1 MHLSRIHLIN
11 FRLFSDSVFDL
22 EETSLITG
30 KNGSGKTSLLEAVHV
45 LLKSRSFR
53 TSSMNSL
60 INHNQ
65 DNFILNAKLEGK
77 LLTFEKKRR
86 NAAKNNGY
94 KTEEYK
100 YKNFPI
106 LINNFSLAFLE
117 SDKEI
122 RRRFLDY
129 FMFHVK
135 HDYIESHRKFKKTL
149 STRNRALKKN
159 NEEEINIWTKLLLE
173 QAEKITADR
182 EEILNQVTSEI
193 PQFFKKLPLDERWKD
208 IGNKLSLKFNRG
220 WEEGQLIEVLRS
232 NFQEDMRRGFTK
244 FGPQRFDLE
253 INILKEKAGDVL
265 SRGEQKLLIL
275 LIFLCFGEFISEKIG
290 KKVFYLVDD
299 AAAELDEENLIL
311 AFKSLEK
318 VNGQKIISAI
328 KKPENIKL
336 NNVIDL

>member
-1 MHLSRIHLIN
+1 
-11 FRLFSDSVFDL
+11 
-22 EETSLITG
+22 
-30 KNGSGKTSLLEAVHV
+30 
-45 LLKSRSFR
+45 
-53 TSSMNSL
+53 MNSL
-60 INHNQ
+60 INLNE
-65 DNFILNAKLEGK
+65 DNFLINAKLDSK
-77 LLTFEKKRR
+77 TLTFEKKRR
-86 NAAKNNGY
+86 SAPVNNGY
-94 KTEEYK
+94 KTLSYK
-100 YKNFPI
+100 YENFPV

-117 SDKEI
+117 SDKEV

-182 EEILNQVTSEI
+182 EEILNQVTSEV

>member
-1 MHLSRIHLIN
+1 MYLSKIHLVN
-11 FRLFSDSVFDL
+11 FRLFSDSLFNL
-22 EETSLITG
+22 QETTLITG
-30 KNGSGKTSLLEAVHV
+30 KNGGGKTSVLEAIHV
-45 LLKSRSFR
+45 ILKSRSFR

-60 INHNQ
+60 INLNE
-65 DNFILNAKLEGK
+65 DNFLINAKLDSK
-77 LLTFEKKRR
+77 TLTFEKKRR
-86 NAAKNNGY
+86 SAPVNNGY
-94 KTEEYK
+94 KTLSYK
-100 YKNFPI
+100 YENFPV

-117 SDKEI
+117 SDKEV

>member
-1 MHLSRIHLIN
+1 MYLSKIHLVN
-11 FRLFSDSVFDL
+11 FRLFSDSLFNL
-22 EETSLITG
+22 QETTLITG
-30 KNGSGKTSLLEAVHV
+30 KNGAGKTSVLEAIHV
-45 LLKSRSFR
+45 ILKSRSFR

-60 INHNQ
+60 INLNE
-65 DNFILNAKLEGK
+65 DNFLINAKLDSK
-77 LLTFEKKRR
+77 TLTFEKKRR
-86 NAAKNNGY
+86 SAPVNNGY
-94 KTEEYK
+94 KTLSYK
-100 YKNFPI
+100 YENFPV

-117 SDKEI
+117 SDKEV

-299 AAAELDEENLIL
+299 AAAELDEQNLIL

>member
-1 MHLSRIHLIN
+1 MYLSKINLVN
-11 FRLFSDSVFDL
+11 FRLFSDSLFNL
-22 EETSLITG
+22 QETTLITG
-30 KNGSGKTSLLEAVHV
+30 KNGAGKTSVLEAIHV
-45 LLKSRSFR
+45 ILKSRSFR

-60 INHNQ
+60 INLNE
-65 DNFILNAKLEGK
+65 DNFLINAKLDLK
-77 LLTFEKKRR
+77 TLTFEKKRR
-86 NAAKNNGY
+86 SAPVNNGY
-94 KTEEYK
+94 KTLSYK
-100 YKNFPI
+100 YENFPV

-117 SDKEI
+117 SDKEV

-182 EEILNQVTSEI
+182 EEILNQVTSEV

>member
-1 MHLSRIHLIN
+1 MYLSKIHLVN
-11 FRLFSDSVFDL
+11 FRLFSDSLFNL
-22 EETSLITG
+22 EETTLITG
-30 KNGSGKTSLLEAVHV
+30 KNGAGKTSVLEAIHV
-45 LLKSRSFR
+45 ILKSRSFR

-60 INHNQ
+60 INLNE
-65 DNFILNAKLEGK
+65 DNFLINAKLDSK
-77 LLTFEKKRR
+77 TLTFEKKRR
-86 NAAKNNGY
+86 SAPVNNGY
-94 KTEEYK
+94 KTLSYK
-100 YKNFPI
+100 YENFPV

-117 SDKEI
+117 SDKEV

-208 IGNKLSLKFNRG
+208 IGNKLSLKFNKG

-253 INILKEKAGDVL
+253 INILKEKAGDLL

>member
-1 MHLSRIHLIN
+1 MYLSKIHLVN
-11 FRLFSDSVFDL
+11 FRLFSDSLFNL
-22 EETSLITG
+22 QETTLITG
-30 KNGSGKTSLLEAVHV
+30 KNGAGKTSVLEAIHV
-45 LLKSRSFR
+45 ILKSRSFR

-60 INHNQ
+60 INQNE
-65 DNFILNAKLEGK
+65 DNFLINAKLDSK
-77 LLTFEKKRR
+77 TLTFGKKRR
-86 NAAKNNGY
+86 SSPVNNGY
-94 KTEEYK
+94 KTLSYK
-100 YKNFPI
+100 YENFPV

-117 SDKEI
+117 SDKEV

-135 HDYIESHRKFKKTL
+135 HDYIENHRKFKKTL
-149 STRNRALKKN
+149 SIRNRALKKN
-159 NEEEINIWTKLLLE
+159 NEEEINIWTKLLVE
-173 QAEKITADR
+173 QSEKITADR
-182 EEILNQVTSEI
+182 TEILNQVTSEV

-220 WEEGQLIEVLRS
+220 WEEGQLIEILRS

-253 INILKEKAGDVL
+253 INILKEKAGDIL

-318 VNGQKIISAI
+318 VNGQKVISAI

>member
-1 MHLSRIHLIN
+1 
-11 FRLFSDSVFDL
+11 
-22 EETSLITG
+22 
-30 KNGSGKTSLLEAVHV
+30 
-45 LLKSRSFR
+45 
-53 TSSMNSL
+53 
-60 INHNQ
+60 
-65 DNFILNAKLEGK
+65 
-77 LLTFEKKRR
+77 
-86 NAAKNNGY
+86 
-94 KTEEYK
+94 
-100 YKNFPI
+100 
-106 LINNFSLAFLE
+106 
-117 SDKEI
+117 
-122 RRRFLDY
+122 
-129 FMFHVK
+129 VK

>member
-1 MHLSRIHLIN
+1 MHLSRIHLVN
-11 FRLFSDSVFDL
+11 FRVFSDSIFDL
-22 EETSLITG
+22 EETSFITG
-30 KNGSGKTSLLEAVHV
+30 KNGSGKTSLLEAIHI

-60 INHNQ
+60 ISHDK
-65 DNFILNAKLEGK
+65 DNLIINAKLEGK
-77 LLTFEKKRR
+77 LLSFEKKRG

-100 YKNFPI
+100 YKNFPL

-117 SDKEI
+117 ADKEI

-135 HDYIESHRKFKKTL
+135 HEYINKHKKFKKIL
-149 STRNRALKKN
+149 ATRNRALKKN
-159 NEEEINIWTKLLLE
+159 NDDEINLWTKLLVE
-173 QAEKITADR
+173 EAENITKDR
-182 EEILNQVTSEI
+182 EEIFNKVTLKVPE
-193 PQFFKKLPLDERWKD
+193 FFNKLPLDERWKK
-208 IGNKLSLKFNRG
+208 ITGNLSFNFFKG
-220 WEEGQLIEVLRS
+220 WDKKELIEILRS
-232 NFQEDMRRGFTK
+232 NFQDDMKRGFTK

-253 INILKEKAGDVL
+253 INILNNKAGDVL

-275 LIFLCFGEFISEKIG
+275 LIFLCFGEYISKHTEKN
-290 KKVFYLVDD
+290 VFYLIDD
-299 AAAELDEENLIL
+299 AAAEFDEENLFL
-311 AFKSLEK
+311 ALSSLEK
-318 VNGQKIISAI
+318 VRGQKIISSI

>member
-1 MHLSRIHLIN
+1 MYLSKIHLVN
-11 FRLFSDSVFDL
+11 FRLFSDSLFNL
-22 EETSLITG
+22 QETTLITG
-30 KNGSGKTSLLEAVHV
+30 KNGAGKTSVLEAIHV
-45 LLKSRSFR
+45 ILKSRSFR

-60 INHNQ
+60 INLNE
-65 DNFILNAKLEGK
+65 DNFLINAKLDLK
-77 LLTFEKKRR
+77 TLTFEKKRR
-86 NAAKNNGY
+86 SAPINNGY
-94 KTEEYK
+94 KTLSYK
-100 YKNFPI
+100 YENFPV

-117 SDKEI
+117 SDKEV

>member
-1 MHLSRIHLIN
+1 MYLSKIHLVN
-11 FRLFSDSVFDL
+11 FRLFSDSLFNL
-22 EETSLITG
+22 QETTLITG
-30 KNGSGKTSLLEAVHV
+30 KNGAGKTSVLEAIHV
-45 LLKSRSFR
+45 ILKSRSFR

-60 INHNQ
+60 INLNE
-65 DNFILNAKLEGK
+65 DNFLINAKLDSK
-77 LLTFEKKRR
+77 TLTFEKKRR
-86 NAAKNNGY
+86 SAPVNNGY
-94 KTEEYK
+94 KTLSYK
-100 YKNFPI
+100 YENFPV

-117 SDKEI
+117 SDKEV

-290 KKVFYLVDD
+290 KRVFYLVDD

>member
-1 MHLSRIHLIN
+1 MYLSKIHLVN
-11 FRLFSDSVFDL
+11 FRLFSDSLFNL
-22 EETSLITG
+22 QETTLITG
-30 KNGSGKTSLLEAVHV
+30 KNGAGKTSVLEAIHV
-45 LLKSRSFR
+45 ILKSRSFR

-60 INHNQ
+60 INRNE
-65 DNFILNAKLEGK
+65 DNFLINAKLDSK
-77 LLTFEKKRR
+77 TLTFGKKRR
-86 NAAKNNGY
+86 SSPVNNGY
-94 KTEEYK
+94 KTLSYK
-100 YKNFPI
+100 YENFPV

-117 SDKEI
+117 SDKEV

-135 HDYIESHRKFKKTL
+135 HDYIENHRKFKKTL
-149 STRNRALKKN
+149 SIRNRALKKN
-159 NEEEINIWTKLLLE
+159 NEEEINIWTKLLVE
-173 QAEKITADR
+173 QSEKITADR
-182 EEILNQVTSEI
+182 TEILNQVTAEV

-220 WEEGQLIEVLRS
+220 WEEGQLIEILRS

-253 INILKEKAGDVL
+253 INILKEKAGDIL

-318 VNGQKIISAI
+318 VNGQKVISAI

>member
-1 MHLSRIHLIN
+1 MYLSKIHLVN
-11 FRLFSDSVFDL
+11 FRLFSDSLFNL
-22 EETSLITG
+22 QETTLITG
-30 KNGSGKTSLLEAVHV
+30 KNGAGKTSVLEAIHV
-45 LLKSRSFR
+45 ILKSRSFR

-60 INHNQ
+60 INLNE
-65 DNFILNAKLEGK
+65 DNFLINAKLDLK
-77 LLTFEKKRR
+77 TLTFEKKRR
-86 NAAKNNGY
+86 SAPVNNGY
-94 KTEEYK
+94 KTLSYK
-100 YKNFPI
+100 YENFPV

-117 SDKEI
+117 SDKEV

-182 EEILNQVTSEI
+182 EEILNQVTSEV

-220 WEEGQLIEVLRS
+220 WQEGQLIEVLRS

>member
-1 MHLSRIHLIN
+1 MYLSKIHLVN
-11 FRLFSDSVFDL
+11 FRLFSDSLFNL
-22 EETSLITG
+22 QETTLITG
-30 KNGSGKTSLLEAVHV
+30 KNGAGKTSVLEAIHV
-45 LLKSRSFR
+45 ILKSRSFR

-60 INHNQ
+60 INFNE
-65 DNFILNAKLEGK
+65 DNFLINAKLDSK
-77 LLTFEKKRR
+77 TLTFEKKRR
-86 NAAKNNGY
+86 SAAVNNGY
-94 KTEEYK
+94 KTLSYK
-100 YKNFPI
+100 YENFPV

-117 SDKEI
+117 SDKEV

-182 EEILNQVTSEI
+182 EEILNQVTSES
-193 PQFFKKLPLDERWKD
+193 PQFFTKLPLDERWKD

>member
-1 MHLSRIHLIN
+1 MYLSKIHLVN
-11 FRLFSDSVFDL
+11 FRLFSDSLFNL
-22 EETSLITG
+22 QETTLITG
-30 KNGSGKTSLLEAVHV
+30 KNGAGKTSVLEAIQVI
-45 LLKSRSFR
+45 LKSRSFR

-60 INHNQ
+60 INLNE
-65 DNFILNAKLEGK
+65 DNFLINAKLDLK
-77 LLTFEKKRR
+77 TLTFEKKRR
-86 NAAKNNGY
+86 SAPVNNGY
-94 KTEEYK
+94 KTLSYK
-100 YKNFPI
+100 YENFPV

-117 SDKEI
+117 SDKEV

-182 EEILNQVTSEI
+182 EEILNQVTSEV

-275 LIFLCFGEFISEKIG
+275 LIFLCFGEFLSEKIG

>member
-1 MHLSRIHLIN
+1 MYLSKIHLVN
-11 FRLFSDSVFDL
+11 FRLFSDSLFNL
-22 EETSLITG
+22 QETTLITG
-30 KNGSGKTSLLEAVHV
+30 KNGAGKTSVLEAIHV
-45 LLKSRSFR
+45 ILKSRSFR

-60 INHNQ
+60 INLNE
-65 DNFILNAKLEGK
+65 DNFLINAKLDSK
-77 LLTFEKKRR
+77 TLTFEKKRR
-86 NAAKNNGY
+86 SAPVNNGY
-94 KTEEYK
+94 KTLSYK
-100 YKNFPI
+100 YENFPV

-117 SDKEI
+117 SDKEV

-220 WEEGQLIEVLRS
+220 WKEGQLIEVLRS

>member
-1 MHLSRIHLIN
+1 MYLSKIHLVN
-11 FRLFSDSVFDL
+11 FRLFSDSLFNL
-22 EETSLITG
+22 QETTLITG
-30 KNGSGKTSLLEAVHV
+30 KNGAGKTSVLEAIHV
-45 LLKSRSFR
+45 ILKSRSFR

-60 INHNQ
+60 ISLNE
-65 DNFILNAKLEGK
+65 DSFLINAKLDSK
-77 LLTFEKKRR
+77 TLTFEKKRR
-86 NAAKNNGY
+86 SAPVNNGY
-94 KTEEYK
+94 KTLSYK
-100 YKNFPI
+100 YENFPV

-117 SDKEI
+117 SDKEV

>member
-1 MHLSRIHLIN
+1 MYLSKIHLVN
-11 FRLFSDSVFDL
+11 FRLFSDSLFNL
-22 EETSLITG
+22 QETTLITG
-30 KNGSGKTSLLEAVHV
+30 KNGAGKTSVLEAIHV
-45 LLKSRSFR
+45 ILKSRSFR

-60 INHNQ
+60 INQNE
-65 DNFILNAKLEGK
+65 DNFLINAKLDSK
-77 LLTFEKKRR
+77 TLTFGKKRR
-86 NAAKNNGY
+86 SSPVNNGY
-94 KTEEYK
+94 KTLSYK
-100 YKNFPI
+100 YENFPV

-117 SDKEI
+117 SDKEV

-135 HDYIESHRKFKKTL
+135 HDYIENHRKFKKTL
-149 STRNRALKKN
+149 SIRNRALKKN
-159 NEEEINIWTKLLLE
+159 NEEEINIWTKLLVE
-173 QAEKITADR
+173 QSEKITADR
-182 EEILNQVTSEI
+182 TEILNQVTAEV

-220 WEEGQLIEVLRS
+220 WEEGQLIEILRS

-253 INILKEKAGDVL
+253 INILKEKAGDIL

-275 LIFLCFGEFISEKIG
+275 LIFLCFGEFVSEKIG

>member
-1 MHLSRIHLIN
+1 MYLSKIHLVN
-11 FRLFSDSVFDL
+11 FRLFSDSLFNL
-22 EETSLITG
+22 QETTLITG
-30 KNGSGKTSLLEAVHV
+30 KNGAGKTSVLEAIHV
-45 LLKSRSFR
+45 ILKSRSFR

-60 INHNQ
+60 INLNE
-65 DNFILNAKLEGK
+65 DNFLINAKLDLK
-77 LLTFEKKRR
+77 TLTFEKKRR
-86 NAAKNNGY
+86 SAPVNNGY
-94 KTEEYK
+94 KTLSYK
-100 YKNFPI
+100 YENFPV

-117 SDKEI
+117 SDKEV

-182 EEILNQVTSEI
+182 EEILNQVTSEV

>member
-1 MHLSRIHLIN
+1 
-11 FRLFSDSVFDL
+11 
-22 EETSLITG
+22 
-30 KNGSGKTSLLEAVHV
+30 
-45 LLKSRSFR
+45 
-53 TSSMNSL
+53 MNSL
-60 INHNQ
+60 INLNE
-65 DNFILNAKLEGK
+65 DNFLINAKLDSK
-77 LLTFEKKRR
+77 TLTFEKKRR
-86 NAAKNNGY
+86 SASVNNGY
-94 KTEEYK
+94 KTLSYK
-100 YKNFPI
+100 YENFPV

-117 SDKEI
+117 SDKEV

>member
-1 MHLSRIHLIN
+1 MYLSKIHLVN
-11 FRLFSDSVFDL
+11 FRLFSDSLFNL
-22 EETSLITG
+22 QETTLITG
-30 KNGSGKTSLLEAVHV
+30 KNGAGKTSVLEAIHV
-45 LLKSRSFR
+45 ILKSRSFR

-60 INHNQ
+60 INLNE
-65 DNFILNAKLEGK
+65 DNFLINAKLDLK
-77 LLTFEKKRR
+77 TLTFEKKRR
-86 NAAKNNGY
+86 SAPVNNGY
-94 KTEEYK
+94 KTLSYK
-100 YKNFPI
+100 YENFPV

-117 SDKEI
+117 SDKEV

>member
-1 MHLSRIHLIN
+1 MHLSRIHLVN
-11 FRLFSDSVFDL
+11 FRVFSDSIFDL
-22 EETSLITG
+22 EETSFITG
-30 KNGSGKTSLLEAVHV
+30 KNGSGKTSLLEAIHI

-60 INHNQ
+60 ISHDK
-65 DNFILNAKLEGK
+65 DNLIINAKLEGK
-77 LLTFEKKRR
+77 LLSFEKKRG

-100 YKNFPI
+100 YKNFPL

-117 SDKEI
+117 ADKEI

-135 HDYIESHRKFKKTL
+135 HEYINKHKKFKKIL
-149 STRNRALKKN
+149 ATRNRALKKN
-159 NEEEINIWTKLLLE
+159 NDDEINLWTKLLVE
-173 QAEKITADR
+173 EAENITKDR
-182 EEILNQVTSEI
+182 EEIFNKVTLKVPE
-193 PQFFKKLPLDERWKD
+193 FFNKLPLDERWKKVT
-208 IGNKLSLKFNRG
+208 GNLSFNFFKG
-220 WEEGQLIEVLRS
+220 WDKGELIEILRS
-232 NFQEDMRRGFTK
+232 NFQDDMKRGFTK

-253 INILKEKAGDVL
+253 INILNNKAGDVL

-275 LIFLCFGEFISEKIG
+275 LIFLCFGEYISKHTEKN
-290 KKVFYLVDD
+290 VFYLIDD
-299 AAAELDEENLIL
+299 AAAEFDEENLFL
-311 AFKSLEK
+311 ALSSLEK
-318 VNGQKIISAI
+318 VRGQKIISSI

>member
-1 MHLSRIHLIN
+1 MYLSKIHLVN
-11 FRLFSDSVFDL
+11 FRLFSDSLFDL
-22 EETSLITG
+22 QETTLITG
-30 KNGSGKTSLLEAVHV
+30 KNGAGKTSVLEAIHV
-45 LLKSRSFR
+45 ILKSRSFR
-53 TSSMNSL
+53 TTSMNSL
-60 INHNQ
+60 INFNE
-65 DNFILNAKLEGK
+65 DNFLINAKLGSK
-77 LLTFEKKRR
+77 TLTFEKKRR
-86 NAAKNNGY
+86 SAPVNNGY
-94 KTEEYK
+94 KTLSYK
-100 YKNFPI
+100 YENFPV

-117 SDKEI
+117 SDKEV

-135 HDYIESHRKFKKTL
+135 HDYVESHRKFKKTL

-159 NEEEINIWTKLLLE
+159 NEEEINIWTKLLLK

-182 EEILNQVTSEI
+182 EEILNQVTAEV
-193 PQFFKKLPLDERWKD
+193 PRFFKKLPLDERWKD

-290 KKVFYLVDD
+290 KKVFYLIDD

>member
-1 MHLSRIHLIN
+1 MYLSKIHLVN
-11 FRLFSDSVFDL
+11 FRLFSDSLFNL
-22 EETSLITG
+22 EETTLITG
-30 KNGSGKTSLLEAVHV
+30 KNGAGKTSVLEAIHV
-45 LLKSRSFR
+45 ILKSRSFR

-60 INHNQ
+60 INLNE
-65 DNFILNAKLEGK
+65 DNFLINAKLDSK
-77 LLTFEKKRR
+77 TLTFEKKRR
-86 NAAKNNGY
+86 SAPINNGY
-94 KTEEYK
+94 KTLSYK
-100 YKNFPI
+100 YENFPV

-117 SDKEI
+117 SDKEV

-208 IGNKLSLKFNRG
+208 IGNKLSLKFNKG

>member
-1 MHLSRIHLIN
+1 MYLSKIHLVN
-11 FRLFSDSVFDL
+11 FRLFSDSLFNL
-22 EETSLITG
+22 EETTLITG
-30 KNGSGKTSLLEAVHV
+30 KNGAGKTSVLEAIHV
-45 LLKSRSFR
+45 ILKSRSFR

-60 INHNQ
+60 INLNE
-65 DNFILNAKLEGK
+65 DNFLINAKLDSK
-77 LLTFEKKRR
+77 TLTFEKKRR
-86 NAAKNNGY
+86 SAPINNGY
-94 KTEEYK
+94 KTLSYK
-100 YKNFPI
+100 YENFPV

-117 SDKEI
+117 SDKEV

>member
-1 MHLSRIHLIN
+1 MYLSKIHLVN
-11 FRLFSDSVFDL
+11 FRLFSDSLFNL
-22 EETSLITG
+22 QEPTLITG
-30 KNGSGKTSLLEAVHV
+30 KNGAGKTSVLEAIHV
-45 LLKSRSFR
+45 ILKSRSFR

-60 INHNQ
+60 INLNE
-65 DNFILNAKLEGK
+65 DNFLINAKLDSK
-77 LLTFEKKRR
+77 TLTFEKKRR
-86 NAAKNNGY
+86 SAPVNNGY
-94 KTEEYK
+94 KTLSYK
-100 YKNFPI
+100 YENFPV

-117 SDKEI
+117 SDKEV

>member
-1 MHLSRIHLIN
+1 MYLSKIHLVN
-11 FRLFSDSVFDL
+11 FRLFSDSLFNL
-22 EETSLITG
+22 EETTLITG
-30 KNGSGKTSLLEAVHV
+30 KNGAGKTSVLEAIHV
-45 LLKSRSFR
+45 ILKSRSFR

-60 INHNQ
+60 INLNE
-65 DNFILNAKLEGK
+65 DNFLINAKLDSK
-77 LLTFEKKRR
+77 TLTFEKKRR
-86 NAAKNNGY
+86 SAPVNNGY
-94 KTEEYK
+94 KTLSYK
-100 YKNFPI
+100 YENFPV

-117 SDKEI
+117 SDKEV

-253 INILKEKAGDVL
+253 INILKEKAGDLL

>member
-1 MHLSRIHLIN
+1 MYLSKIHLVN
-11 FRLFSDSVFDL
+11 FRLFSDSLFNL
-22 EETSLITG
+22 QETTLITG
-30 KNGSGKTSLLEAVHV
+30 KNGAGKTSVLEAIHV
-45 LLKSRSFR
+45 ILKSRSFR

-60 INHNQ
+60 INLNE
-65 DNFILNAKLEGK
+65 DNFLINAKLDLK
-77 LLTFEKKRR
+77 TLTFEKKRR
-86 NAAKNNGY
+86 SAPINNGY
-94 KTEEYK
+94 KTLSYK
-100 YKNFPI
+100 YENFPV

-117 SDKEI
+117 SDKEV

-182 EEILNQVTSEI
+182 EEILNQVTSEV

>member
-77 LLTFEKKRR
+77 LLTFE
-86 NAAKNNGY
+86 
-94 KTEEYK
+94 
-100 YKNFPI
+100 
-106 LINNFSLAFLE
+106 
-117 SDKEI
+117 
-122 RRRFLDY
+122 
-129 FMFHVK
+129 
-135 HDYIESHRKFKKTL
+135 
-149 STRNRALKKN
+149 
-159 NEEEINIWTKLLLE
+159 EEINIWTKLLVDE
-173 QAEKITADR
+173 AEKITKNR
-182 EEILNQVTSEI
+182 EKIFNKVTAKVPE
-193 PQFFKKLPLDERWKD
+193 FFNKLPLDERWKK
-208 IGNKLSLKFNRG
+208 IASQLSFKFFKG
-220 WEEGQLIEVLRS
+220 WDQGELIEVLRS
-232 NFQEDMRRGFTK
+232 NFQDDMKRGFTK

-253 INILKEKAGDVL
+253 INILKNKAGDVL

-275 LIFLCFGEFISEKIG
+275 LTFLCFGEFISEYTEKN
-290 KKVFYLVDD
+290 VFYLIDD
-299 AAAELDEENLIL
+299 AAAEFDEENLFL
-311 AFKSLEK
+311 ALTSLEK
-318 VNGQKIISAI
+318 VKGQKIISSI

>member
-1 MHLSRIHLIN
+1 MYLSKIHLVN
-11 FRLFSDSVFDL
+11 FRLFSDSLFNL
-22 EETSLITG
+22 QETTLITG
-30 KNGSGKTSLLEAVHV
+30 KNGAGKTSVLEAIHV
-45 LLKSRSFR
+45 ILKSRSFR

-60 INHNQ
+60 INLNE
-65 DNFILNAKLEGK
+65 DNFLFNAKLDSK
-77 LLTFEKKRR
+77 TLTFEKKRR
-86 NAAKNNGY
+86 SAPVNNGY
-94 KTEEYK
+94 KTLSYK
-100 YKNFPI
+100 YENFPV

-117 SDKEI
+117 SDKEV

>member
-1 MHLSRIHLIN
+1 MYLSKIHLVN
-11 FRLFSDSVFDL
+11 FRLFSDSLFNL
-22 EETSLITG
+22 QETTLITG
-30 KNGSGKTSLLEAVHV
+30 KNGAGKTSVLEAIHV
-45 LLKSRSFR
+45 ILKSRSFR

-60 INHNQ
+60 INQNE
-65 DNFILNAKLEGK
+65 DNFLINAKLDSK
-77 LLTFEKKRR
+77 TLTFGKKRR
-86 NAAKNNGY
+86 SSPVNNGY
-94 KTEEYK
+94 KTLSYK
-100 YKNFPI
+100 YENFPV

-117 SDKEI
+117 SDKEV

-135 HDYIESHRKFKKTL
+135 HDYIENHRKFKKTL
-149 STRNRALKKN
+149 SIRNRALKKN
-159 NEEEINIWTKLLLE
+159 NEEEINIWTKLLVE
-173 QAEKITADR
+173 QSEKITADR
-182 EEILNQVTSEI
+182 TEILNQVTAEV

-220 WEEGQLIEVLRS
+220 WEEGQLIEILRS

-253 INILKEKAGDVL
+253 INILKEKAGDIL

>member
-1 MHLSRIHLIN
+1 
-11 FRLFSDSVFDL
+11 
-22 EETSLITG
+22 
-30 KNGSGKTSLLEAVHV
+30 
-45 LLKSRSFR
+45 
-53 TSSMNSL
+53 MNSL
-60 INHNQ
+60 INLNE
-65 DNFILNAKLEGK
+65 DNFLINAKLDSK
-77 LLTFEKKRR
+77 TLTFEKKRR
-86 NAAKNNGY
+86 SAPVNNGY
-94 KTEEYK
+94 KTLSYK
-100 YKNFPI
+100 YENFPV

-117 SDKEI
+117 SDKEV

>member
-1 MHLSRIHLIN
+1 MYLSKIHLVN
-11 FRLFSDSVFDL
+11 FRLFSDSLFNL
-22 EETSLITG
+22 QETTLITG
-30 KNGSGKTSLLEAVHV
+30 KNGAGKTSVLEAIHV
-45 LLKSRSFR
+45 ILKSRSFR

-60 INHNQ
+60 INLNE
-65 DNFILNAKLEGK
+65 DSFLINAKLDSK
-77 LLTFEKKRR
+77 TLTFEKKRR
-86 NAAKNNGY
+86 SAPVNNGY
-94 KTEEYK
+94 KTLSYK
-100 YKNFPI
+100 YENFPV

-117 SDKEI
+117 SDKEV

>member
-1 MHLSRIHLIN
+1 MHLSRIHLVN
-11 FRLFSDSVFDL
+11 FRVFSDSIFDL
-22 EETSLITG
+22 EETSFITG
-30 KNGSGKTSLLEAVHV
+30 KNGSGKTSLLEAIHV

-60 INHNQ
+60 ISHDK
-65 DNFILNAKLEGK
+65 DNLIINAKLEGK
-77 LLTFEKKRR
+77 LLSFEKKRG

-100 YKNFPI
+100 YKNFPL

-117 SDKEI
+117 ADKEI

-135 HDYIESHRKFKKTL
+135 HEYINKHKKFKKIL
-149 STRNRALKKN
+149 ATRNRALKKN
-159 NEEEINIWTKLLLE
+159 NDDEINLWTKLLVE
-173 QAEKITADR
+173 EAENITKDR
-182 EEILNQVTSEI
+182 EEIFNKVTLKVPE
-193 PQFFKKLPLDERWKD
+193 FFNKLPLDERWKK
-208 IGNKLSLKFNRG
+208 ITGNLSFNFFKG
-220 WEEGQLIEVLRS
+220 WDKGELIEILRS
-232 NFQEDMRRGFTK
+232 NFQDDMKRGFTK

-253 INILKEKAGDVL
+253 INILNNKAGDVL

-275 LIFLCFGEFISEKIG
+275 LIFLCFGEYISKHTEKN
-290 KKVFYLVDD
+290 VFYLIDD
-299 AAAELDEENLIL
+299 AAAEFDEENLFL
-311 AFKSLEK
+311 ALSSLEK
-318 VNGQKIISAI
+318 VRGQKIISSI

>member
-1 MHLSRIHLIN
+1 MYLSKIHLVN
-11 FRLFSDSVFDL
+11 FRLFSDSLFNL
-22 EETSLITG
+22 QETTLITG
-30 KNGSGKTSLLEAVHV
+30 KNGAGKTSVLEAIHV
-45 LLKSRSFR
+45 ILKSRSFR

-60 INHNQ
+60 INLNE
-65 DNFILNAKLEGK
+65 DNFLINAKLDLK
-77 LLTFEKKRR
+77 TLTFEKKRR
-86 NAAKNNGY
+86 SAPVNNGY
-94 KTEEYK
+94 KTLSYK
-100 YKNFPI
+100 YENFPV

-117 SDKEI
+117 SDKEV

-208 IGNKLSLKFNRG
+208 IGSKLSLKFNRG

>member
-1 MHLSRIHLIN
+1 MYLSKIHLVN
-11 FRLFSDSVFDL
+11 FRLFSDSLFNL
-22 EETSLITG
+22 QETTLITG
-30 KNGSGKTSLLEAVHV
+30 KNGAGKTSVLEAIHV
-45 LLKSRSFR
+45 ILKSRSFR

-60 INHNQ
+60 INLNE
-65 DNFILNAKLEGK
+65 DNFLINAKLDSK
-77 LLTFEKKRR
+77 TLTFEKKRR
-86 NAAKNNGY
+86 SAPVNNGY
-94 KTEEYK
+94 KTLSYK
-100 YKNFPI
+100 YENFPV

-117 SDKEI
+117 SDKEV

>member
-1 MHLSRIHLIN
+1 MYLSKIHLVN
-11 FRLFSDSVFDL
+11 FRLFSDSLFNL
-22 EETSLITG
+22 QETTLITG
-30 KNGSGKTSLLEAVHV
+30 KNGAGKTSVLEAIHV
-45 LLKSRSFR
+45 ILKSRSFR

-60 INHNQ
+60 INLNE
-65 DNFILNAKLEGK
+65 DNFLINAKLDSK
-77 LLTFEKKRR
+77 TLTFEKKRR
-86 NAAKNNGY
+86 SAPVNNGY
-94 KTEEYK
+94 KTLSYK
-100 YKNFPI
+100 YENFPV

-117 SDKEI
+117 SDKEV

-208 IGNKLSLKFNRG
+208 IGNKLSLRFNRG